1 MRSLCERDRC
11 LKAGSNALGNLSKLA
26 AQLKRRPIDTFAI
39 SPTGKIT
46 EAEINEEALM
56 NIVFSA
62 DFNLFIYNQLPG
74 MLTRSLRG
82 NDDQLVRLFAIT
94 EGAVAAVSTRR
105 EARAI
110 ARRIK
115 PAKRTG
121 GTTKAKGDR
130 VEGRDAAALAYF
142 SSTMFFATTCADFNP
157 PWARSED
164 VSNRQPAINAAADA
178 LAPEALY
185 PFSRTTVRNLSTA
198 SYCRGW
204 QQRAALPAIAPGPL
218 PNVPTLALEGTLDLR
233 TPIAW
238 AEKAIAGN
246 PRAELVKI
254 PSTGHSVVGTDL
266 SGCALSLAKRFL
278 IYGATDG
285 KCKKTTGP
293 LPIAPLP
300 PTSVRNTTS
309 PPGHCTGLSASKCQ
323 RARREVA
330 AGYLGLRDTLDQV
343 LIGGMD
349 AGTGLVDGEWEMEYD
364 ISDDLTTIFPVGFFM
379 ESVSTVPDASVTGFV
394 DTTALPGVFAT
405 LRFDGFKM
413 SVSGSVSADRA
424 LDKLTIS
431 GRRGKA
437 HVTVFIKPSKKAKSS
452 GSRPINNKALAV
464 RRNYLLGTAAPLWQ
478 RQP

>member
-1 MRSLCERDRC
+1 
-11 LKAGSNALGNLSKLA
+11 
-26 AQLKRRPIDTFAI
+26 
-39 SPTGKIT
+39 
-46 EAEINEEALM
+46 
-56 NIVFSA
+56 
-62 DFNLFIYNQLPG
+62 
-74 MLTRSLRG
+74 
-82 NDDQLVRLFAIT
+82 
-94 EGAVAAVSTRR
+94 
-105 EARAI
+105 
-110 ARRIK
+110 
-115 PAKRTG
+115 
-121 GTTKAKGDR
+121 
-130 VEGRDAAALAYF
+130 
-142 SSTMFFATTCADFNP
+142 
-157 PWARSED
+157 
-164 VSNRQPAINAAADA
+164 
-178 LAPEALY
+178 
-185 PFSRTTVRNLSTA
+185 
-198 SYCRGW
+198 
-204 QQRAALPAIAPGPL
+204 
-218 PNVPTLALEGTLDLR
+218 
-233 TPIAW
+233 
-238 AEKAIAGN
+238 
-246 PRAELVKI
+246 
-254 PSTGHSVVGTDL
+254 
-266 SGCALSLAKRFL
+266 
-278 IYGATDG
+278 
-285 KCKKTTGP
+285 
-293 LPIAPLP
+293 
-300 PTSVRNTTS
+300 VRNTTS